1 MSQSADRLTN
11 SHQPTD
17 IEKGAK
23 IQRRRTVRIA
33 LSLAGLMVSIIG
45 ITNVY
50 MMLLLKMSPEHF
62 HALMSAVGVGAL
74 LLVPVAV
81 VLGIRWARPII
92 HFGELVLGGAKP
104 SLEETKSALKSVIDF
119 PMKLS
124 VMVFIV
130 YQIATL
136 IVAFVLYYFFNFSPW
151 EYGSITLMATMV
163 ALNLGVIMYFSAKFL
178 ERGRMD
184 QIVSLLFEAGHY
196 DLEHRRLP
204 MRVKLLLIFLMV
216 VAYIL
221 SSSMLMGYAQ
231 VERVQR
237 SQLEE
242 NLRFTISKQG
252 GTERPAWDGGTF
264 KLDLAGNVIENS
276 NADLTNDEIKEILSK
291 PQGGIIW
298 HEKRKKMIMFTPAGD
313 ERAIVGA
320 IGYWGKLQSAKRETW
335 QLLGVLILATLLLC
349 VISTF
354 LVVNDLNHP
363 IERLLTYLKKTWRN
377 EDVKSIT
384 TYSDDEMGALAG
396 QVFKTTA
403 ELKERTRRTEEI
415 LEAVNKLSEGLK
427 NALLQVQTAIAEQS
441 AGLKEQVAAVEEALS
456 ASSEILATSQQIQE
470 NAGEVEKAS
479 IENNKA
485 CDEGKDTIAESLNGF
500 KKLGNFIEEITR
512 SVMGF
517 GEKFEKFKGIVDI
530 IQEIASQVE
539 LLALNAQ
546 IEAAS
551 AGADGKRFGVV
562 ATEIGRLSTRTIE
575 AVQQV
580 RELISDV
587 ISSVEKITAQASA
600 GTELVKSGAWLADNV
615 GITITGI
622 QQEAR
627 KTSEL
632 SQGIAI
638 ITRQQTTACSQLT
651 DTLKSI
657 HDSAKIIADNTDQV
671 EQSMSNLEQ
680 LSKNLLSIL
689 KGTEANTT
697 GT

>member
-1 MSQSADRLTN
+1 MSKTGSENIQST
-11 SHQPTD
+11 QPPD
-17 IEKGAK
+17 LEKGAK
-23 IQRRRTVRIA
+23 SQHKRTARIA
-33 LSLAGLMVSIIG
+33 ISLAALMLSIVG
-45 ITNVY
+45 ITNLY
-50 MMLLLKMSPEHF
+50 MMLLLKMSAEHF
-62 HALMSAVGVGAL
+62 RELMTAVGVGAL
-74 LLVPVAV
+74 FIVPMAV
-81 VLGIRWARPII
+81 ILGIRWARPII
-92 HFGELVLGGAKP
+92 HFGKLILGGASP
-104 SLEETKSALKSVIDF
+104 SMEETQSALKAVIAF

-124 VMVFIV
+124 VMIFVS

-136 IVAFVLYYFFNFSPW
+136 LVAFVLYYFFDFSPW

-178 ERGRMD
+178 ERDRME
-184 QIVSLLFEAGHY
+184 QIVSRLFEAGHY
-196 DLEHRRLP
+196 QLEHRRLP
-204 MRVKLLLIFLMV
+204 MRAKILLIFLMV

-242 NLRFTISKQG
+242 NLRFAIDEQG
-252 GTERPAWDGGTF
+252 NGHKPAWDGGTF
-264 KLDLAGNVIENS
+264 KLDNNGNIIENLD
-276 NADLTNDEIKEILSK
+276 ADLTDEEIKQILSN
-291 PQGGIIW
+291 PQGGVIR
-298 HEKRKKMIMFTPAGD
+298 HEKRKKMIMFVPGKD
-313 ERAIVGA
+313 GNVMVGA

-349 VISTF
+349 LVSTF
-354 LVVNDLNHP
+354 LIVNDLNHP
-363 IERLLTYLKKTWRN
+363 IERLLSYLKKTWRN
-377 EDVKSIT
+377 EDVSSIT
-384 TYSDDEMGALAG
+384 TYSDDEMGSLAG
-396 QVFKTTA
+396 EVFKTTA
-403 ELKERTRRTEEI
+403 ALKERTRKTEEI
-415 LEAVNKLSEGLK
+415 LDAVNKLSEGLK
-427 NALLQVQTAIAEQS
+427 DALMQVKTAVEEQS

-456 ASSEILATSQQIQE
+456 ASSEILATSMQIQQ
-470 NAGEVEKAS
+470 NSGEVEKAAG
-479 IENNKA
+479 ENNKA

-500 KKLGNFIEEITR
+500 KKLGDFIEEITR

-517 GEKFEKFKGIVDI
+517 GEQFEKFRGIVDI

-562 ATEIGRLSTRTIE
+562 ATEIGRLSTRTME

-580 RELISDV
+580 RELINELM
-587 ISSVEKITAQASA
+587 ISVEKITAQAA
-600 GTELVKSGAWLADNV
+600 TGNELVKSGAVLADNV
-615 GITITGI
+615 GITIIGI

-657 HDSAKIIADNTDQV
+657 HDSAKVISDNTAQV
-671 EQSMSNLEQ
+671 EQSMLNFEQ
-680 LSKNLLSIL
+680 LSKNMLSVL
-689 KGTEANTT
+689 KSSDSAVAID
-697 GT
+697 